1 MDLKGKKIVVMGF
14 GAQGSAQAKNLAGS
28 GMDVTVYLRAGSSR
42 EKEVRD
48 PKIKLTSDLFNA
60 ASIADLAVIL
70 LPDGEQPALFG
81 EMEAHFKRHAAVVFA
96 HGFNIRYGLI
106 TPRKDL
112 DVILVAPMAHAD
124 MLRADFV
131 SGKGTPCQ
139 IAVAQ
144 DASGNAEPIAT
155 EYAKAVALTGP
166 FIRTTFA
173 EETETDLFAE
183 QAVLC
188 GGLFALIRTAF
199 ETLVE
204 KGYGPEIAYFCCLK
218 EVKAIANLLYE
229 EGIEGAREKIS
240 DTALYGDLTR
250 GPRLING
257 HVRGEMRKILDEIRS
272 GAFKEEIVADRKNGN
287 ALLRRLLKK
296 DKDHEIDK
304 VHRKFKGGGK

>member
-1 MDLKGKKIVVMGF
+1 MALEGKKIVVMGF
-14 GAQGSAQAKNLAGS
+14 GAQGRAQAKNLAGS
-28 GMDVTVYLRAGSSR
+28 GMDVAVYLRAGSSR

-48 PKIKLTSDLFNA
+48 SKIELTNDLLNA

-70 LPDGEQPALFG
+70 LPDGEQPALFM
-81 EMEAHFKRHAAVVFA
+81 EMEAHLPKNAAVVFA
-96 HGFNIRYGLI
+96 HGFNIHYGLI

-124 MLRADFV
+124 ALRADFL

-144 DASGNAEPIAT
+144 DASGNAEPTAM
-155 EYAKAVALTGP
+155 EYAKAVALNGP

-183 QAVLC
+183 QTVLC

-204 KGYGPEIAYFCCLK
+204 KGYNPEIAYFCCLK
-218 EVKAIANLLYE
+218 EVRAMTNLLYE
-229 EGIEGAREKIS
+229 EGIEGARARIS

-250 GPRLING
+250 GPRIIDE
-257 HVRGEMRKILDEIRS
+257 HVQDEMRKVLTEIRS
-272 GAFKEEIVADRKNGN
+272 GAFKDELIADRKNGN

-304 VHRKFKGGGK
+304 IHRKFKGGGR